1 MPSFHELNEEIVS
14 VCKEQKVIIAAYV
27 FGSCARGEGKKT
39 NDVDIALL
47 LDDCE
52 ASHFSYLDFKVTLE
66 RILNMNVDLI
76 VLNHAGEIL
85 KYQIRKYGKVIYEG
99 NPEMRKQWEFNSRK
113 FYQDFLYLHH
123 IYMKKLYKHYKV
135 ENG

>member
-1 MPSFHELNEEIVS
+1 MLSFHELNEEIVS
-14 VCKEQKVIIAAYV
+14 MCKGQREIIAAYV
-27 FGSCARGEGKKT
+27 FGSCARGEGKKA

-47 LDDCE
+47 LYDSE

-123 IYMKKLYKHYKV
+123 ITSPIF
-135 ENG
+135 